1 MADPSPPSPSPG
13 SPPSP
18 SSPLPSSLG
27 RFADLALFA
36 PIGLVCRLR
45 DEVPHLAEAGRA
57 RVEGRLRI
65 ARLIGE
71 LAVKQGRREV
81 VRRLD
86 EVAEQRRL
94 SSAPLIAEALLRE
107 EATVGA
113 PLVEIAAVERP
124 VFEQQVVEPPAAKT
138 QATKKSAA
146 KKSGTKKPAP
156 EKSADR
162 KSAAKKPVLDEPAAQ
177 QQTAGATQATAPT
190 APPVDAALLPIS
202 DYDSLAASQVVAR
215 LEALGPDDLT
225 AIGTYEAATRG
236 RRTNQGKD
244 HQLQAG

>member
-1 MADPSPPSPSPG
+1 MTE
-13 SPPSP
+13 PSP
-18 SSPLPSSLG
+18 SSPSSSPTPLASLG
-27 RFADLALFA
+27 RLADLALFA

-57 RVEGRLRI
+57 RVEGQLRL

-94 SSAPLIAEALLRE
+94 SSAPLIVEALLRE
-107 EATVGA
+107 EGAVEPPVVEMAT
-113 PLVEIAAVERP
+113 VERP
-124 VFEQQVVEPPAAKT
+124 VVEEQLVKQPAAKT
-138 QATKKSAA
+138 A
-146 KKSGTKKPAP
+146 
-156 EKSADR
+156 
-162 KSAAKKPVLDEPAAQ
+162 AAKKPAKRQAATKSVAKTSVVDAPAVKKQVAS
-177 QQTAGATQATAPT
+177 ATAAPGAAT
-190 APPVDAALLPIS
+190 ATATGVSPVDAASLPIS

-236 RRTNQGKD
+236 RRTILGKV

>member
-1 MADPSPPSPSPG
+1 
-13 SPPSP
+13 
-18 SSPLPSSLG
+18 LPSSLG

-86 EVAEQRRL
+86 EVAAQRRL
-94 SSAPLIAEALLRE
+94 SSAPLIAEALLHE

-124 VFEQQVVEPPAAKT
+124 VLEQQVVEPPAAKT
-138 QATKKSAA
+138 QATKQPAAKKSAAEKRAARKSVAKKSAA
-146 KKSGTKKPAP
+146 KKS
-156 EKSADR
+156 
-162 KSAAKKPVLDEPAAQ
+162 AAKRPGVDEPAAQ
-177 QQTAGATQATAPT
+177 QQTAGATQTTAP
-190 APPVDAALLPIS
+190 AASPVDAALLPIS

-236 RRTNQGKD
+236 RRTILGKVQ
-244 HQLQAG
+244 QLQAG